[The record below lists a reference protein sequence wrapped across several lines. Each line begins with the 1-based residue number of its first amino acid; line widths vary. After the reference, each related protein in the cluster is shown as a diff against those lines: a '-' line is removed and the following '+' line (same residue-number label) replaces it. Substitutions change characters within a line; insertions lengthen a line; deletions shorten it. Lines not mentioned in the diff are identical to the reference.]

1 MPMDP
6 FSAEIVALVR
16 RMSDEAILALVRN
29 QLEAVS
35 TLAGGGVSFG
45 HARRGRP
52 PGRAAKIAAP
62 APARGARS
70 AKKSKGAGKTRHR
83 SNSAEREQLLAQV
96 EKIVKGG
103 AGISASETA
112 KNAGLPQARVATALK
127 ELKLAKLIFQ
137 GGDRRFARY
146 AGDAKTAEQASM
158 SARKNAAGPARPPKA
173 KAKAK
178 AKAKKRGK

>member
-35 TLAGGGVSFG
+35 SLAGGVTFAP
-45 HARRGRP
+45 ARRGRP
-52 PGRAAKIAAP
+52 PGRPAKAAAP
-62 APARGARS
+62 IPSPRAGRGP
-70 AKKSKGAGKTRHR
+70 AKKAKGGKARHR
-83 SNSAEREQLLAQV
+83 SNSAEREQLLASV
-96 EKIVKGG
+96 EKIVKNGS
-103 AGISASETA
+103 GISASETA

-127 ELKLAKLIFQ
+127 ELKLAKRIFQ

-146 AGDAKTAEQASM
+146 AGDAKSAEQASVN
-158 SARKNAAGPARPPKA
+158 ARRNAAGPARPGKA
-173 KAKAK
+173 KP
-178 AKAKKRGK
+178 KKKGK

>member
-35 TLAGGGVSFG
+35 SLAGGVTFG
-45 HARRGRP
+45 PARRGRP
-52 PGRAAKIAAP
+52 PGRAAKASPPA
-62 APARGARS
+62 APARGRAP
-70 AKKSKGAGKTRHR
+70 AKKVKAAKARHR
-83 SNSAEREQLLAQV
+83 SNSAEREQLLASI
-96 EKIVKGG
+96 EKIVKNGS
-103 AGISASETA
+103 GISASETA

-127 ELKLAKLIFQ
+127 ELKLARRIYQ

-146 AGDAKTAEQASM
+146 AGDAKSAEQASVN
-158 SARKNAAGPARPPKA
+158 ARKNAAGPARPGKA
-173 KAKAK
+173 KP
-178 AKAKKRGK
+178 KKKGK

>member
-35 TLAGGGVSFG
+35 SLAGGVSFG
-45 HARRGRP
+45 QARRGRP
-52 PGRAAKIAAP
+52 PGRAAKVAAP
-62 APARGARS
+62 PPPRGGRP
-70 AKKSKGAGKTRHR
+70 AKKTKGGGKTRHR
-83 SNSAEREQLLAQV
+83 SNTVEREQLLTTI

-127 ELKLAKLIFQ
+127 ELKLAKRIFQ

-146 AGDAKTAEQASM
+146 ASDAKSAEQASIN
-158 SARKNAAGPARPPKA
+158 ARKNAAGPARPPKA
-173 KAKAK
+173 KP
-178 AKAKKRGK
+178 KKRGK